1 MKKLKKLI
9 DEFGSKYPYWD
20 RVVAEFLASN
30 DDELKPQDQEI
41 MDEFSEILEKIEDVA
56 KVENLTPEDMSV
68 AFADLA
74 CGDFMK
80 KYISMKMES
89 YFNYAPLRQLAE
101 EDVIKAQ
108 FCIDLIWSS
117 YIVRFN
123 SHMIFDEK
131 IPMNEEEYKTV
142 SAQLDRFVDRCIS
155 RQLHRSAVII
165 DLKDEA
171 HLSQEMCEYIAD
183 KFEKE
188 YNQIRLNYIIY
199 RLASCEKAIR
209 ELSEKVN
216 E

>member
-1 MKKLKKLI
+1 MKKLKKII
-9 DEFGSKYPYWD
+9 DEFGSKYPHWD
-20 RVVAEFLASN
+20 QVVAEFLDSD
-30 DDELKPQDQEI
+30 DDEPKPQDQEI
-41 MDEFSEILEKIEDVA
+41 MDEFSEILEKIVDVA
-56 KVENLTPEDMSV
+56 KAEDLTAKDMAV

-74 CGDFMK
+74 CEDFIL
-80 KYISMKMES
+80 KYISIKMES

-101 EDVIKAQ
+101 EDVFKAQ

-131 IPMNEEEYKTV
+131 IPMNEEDYKTV
-142 SAQLDRFVDRCIS
+142 SVQLDRFVDRCIS

-165 DLKDEA
+165 DLKDES
-171 HLSQEMCEYIAD
+171 HLSQEICEYIAD

-199 RLASCEKAIR
+199 RLSSCEKSIR
-209 ELSEKVN
+209 DLAEKITN
-216 E
+216 